1 MSGQLRY
8 LHTREDMEHHSH
20 RYDTDS
26 IVSATDEVAE
36 SDYLSEQV
44 LTEQISM
51 LKAEIRAAREKD
63 LETLS
68 QITKVIL
75 LVVQKADIIAAT
87 NSLHSEAT
95 LATAQDMF
103 WIKCW
108 IAAVGLVALL
118 ALLFTLQ
125 KDVALLRGYI

>member
-1 MSGQLRY
+1 
-8 LHTREDMEHHSH
+8 MEHHSH
-20 RYDTDS
+20 RSDTDS
-26 IVSATDEVAE
+26 IVSATDEVTE
-36 SDYLSEQV
+36 PEYLSEQV
-44 LTEQISM
+44 LAEQVLM

-95 LATAQDMF
+95 LATAQDVF

-108 IAAVGLVALL
+108 IVAVGLVALL
-118 ALLFTLQ
+118 DLLPMLQ
-125 KDVALLRGYI
+125 KNVVVLGDYI